1 MIYNIYYESLE
12 QGIFYVKN
20 NILKIDSHAD
30 IKLVK
35 KRQQSI
41 RSSGFS
47 SYYSVLMSKILL
59 RKNPDIII
67 STIIKGEEIPIVV
80 IEFSTA
86 VFTKD
91 HEQQRADNFLVPI
104 NNTCIYIKISPTK
117 KDSGNHGGD
126 TNYNYLEPFSLC
138 LKRFNELT
146 FHFNWDVDESKKRV
160 SKHEDFKSLPS
171 NSDEF
176 HKIFQLIYKALL
188 HTPNKNWKSTFFSLI
203 QENLFFKK
211 WFDSLKSLDNFED
224 IKNINSSRTH
234 FDSFN
239 EKLKIKKL
247 FTLKINR
254 MGHAMDP
261 ERGMLVYYS
270 NFLCSEETTV
280 MAKFLFNP
288 TKKTW
293 YKDTPKEKEIY
304 DQISG
309 RDKLNKLDLITFLVK
324 GLSLFNGKDLI
335 DLVTNSKDQFIFI
348 DHYID
353 KNYDRLNNS
362 FRTIIDH
369 SSILEITDG
378 RENEIFLRWTPQ
390 NRDFEL
396 TSLEKNT
403 RLKKRRTLSEDD
415 VTYITIHNVFKE
427 NKIEVLSISYPGAQS
442 DTPILPEPEMGRMQ
456 KRIYIDS
463 IGKKNN
469 ILVFQENKGL
479 FQRKEISSDVEK
491 IEKFKY
497 DENYKKSIVRF
508 VDENNLN
515 TDELII
521 GVGFAESKNMLNY
534 LNDVGLD
541 KIDYFL
547 IIDKTRENWKIFSN
561 NDYNVFIKKSG
572 KINFPESFEVEDFKI

>member
-188 HTPNKNWKSTFFSLI
+188 HTPNKNWKSTFF
-203 QENLFFKK
+203 
-211 WFDSLKSLDNFED
+211 
-224 IKNINSSRTH
+224 H
-234 FDSFN
+234 
-239 EKLKIKKL
+239 
-247 FTLKINR
+247 
-254 MGHAMDP
+254 
-261 ERGMLVYYS
+261 
-270 NFLCSEETTV
+270 
-280 MAKFLFNP
+280 
-288 TKKTW
+288 
-293 YKDTPKEKEIY
+293 
-304 DQISG
+304 
-309 RDKLNKLDLITFLVK
+309 
-324 GLSLFNGKDLI
+324 
-335 DLVTNSKDQFIFI
+335 
-348 DHYID
+348 
-353 KNYDRLNNS
+353 
-362 FRTIIDH
+362 
-369 SSILEITDG
+369 
-378 RENEIFLRWTPQ
+378 
-390 NRDFEL
+390 
-396 TSLEKNT
+396 
-403 RLKKRRTLSEDD
+403 
-415 VTYITIHNVFKE
+415 
-427 NKIEVLSISYPGAQS
+427 
-442 DTPILPEPEMGRMQ
+442 
-456 KRIYIDS
+456 
-463 IGKKNN
+463 
-469 ILVFQENKGL
+469 
-479 FQRKEISSDVEK
+479 
-491 IEKFKY
+491 
-497 DENYKKSIVRF
+497 
-508 VDENNLN
+508 
-515 TDELII
+515 
-521 GVGFAESKNMLNY
+521 
-534 LNDVGLD
+534 
-541 KIDYFL
+541 
-547 IIDKTRENWKIFSN
+547 
-561 NDYNVFIKKSG
+561 
-572 KINFPESFEVEDFKI
+572 